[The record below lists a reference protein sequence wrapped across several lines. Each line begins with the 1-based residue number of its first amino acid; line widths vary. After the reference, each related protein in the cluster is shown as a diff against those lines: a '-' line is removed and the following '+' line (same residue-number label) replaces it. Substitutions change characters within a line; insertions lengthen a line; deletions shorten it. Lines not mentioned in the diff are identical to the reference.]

1 MLLCNQIAGVFLLSI
16 SQKNQ
21 LLSEFMH
28 GVSHQEK
35 IASEASTFGFIRLG
49 IPSRTQTCLDLSVL
63 LALPRHTQ
71 IS

>member
-1 MLLCNQIAGVFLLSI
+1 MLSI

-35 IASEASTFGFIRLG
+35 IASETSTFDFIRLG